1 MKTEFL
7 MKIDFIFKN
16 DEKQKRIVGGTS
28 LKYSNESF
36 HLLNIINKNIV
47 VKTKNENLIFQVKN
61 VDVFSSISG
70 SLNVGL
76 TLYDSKEFNFLS
88 IGDEVYI
95 ISK

>member
-7 MKIDFIFKN
+7 MKIGFIFKN

>member
-1 MKTEFL
+1 MRTKFL
-7 MKIDFIFKN
+7 MTIDFIFKN
-16 DEKQKRIVGGTS
+16 DEKQKIVGGTN
-28 LKYSNESF
+28 LKYSDESF
-36 HLLNIINKNIV
+36 HLLNIINKDV
-47 VKTKNENLIFQVKN
+47 VMKTKNENFIFQVKN

-70 SLNVGL
+70 LLNVGL